1 MTEKQY
7 YKEKGVSSSS
17 LKWFEISP
25 KYFKRRLD
33 EEIADE
39 KRSWLELGKK
49 VHMAILE
56 PDEFEKNYI
65 YLEYTQPSSP
75 NQKKFCEEY
84 VDLRKKHPKATKKSH
99 KKQAYSKSYNVKGKK
114 DDAVEKEADKLYKKL
129 KDYIDY
135 LEKRDEYKDIL
146 TKADWDKIL
155 ELKEETYIHKAAKD
169 IMALDK
175 DPFDTNIEAFSEL
188 AIFWYYPDTD
198 LQCKSMLD
206 RVVIDHN
213 EKVIRLIDV
222 KTTSKIGDF
231 KDSFEDFKYYRQLAF
246 YWMALFYEL
255 EKGSMKD
262 KVNLDEYKKESY
274 ILTLNTR
281 DFPEARLYKIPE
293 HKLDEGLSEIDKL
306 ISDIKWHFDNEVWN
320 HTREYYE
327 NDGIE
332 NLY

>member
-84 VDLRKKHPKATKKSH
+84 VDLRKKHPKTTKKSH

-114 DDAVEKEADKLYKKL
+114 DDIVEKEAEKLYKKL

-188 AIFWYYPDTD
+188 AIFWYYPNTD

-231 KDSFEDFKYYRQLAF
+231 KDSFENFKYYRQLAF

-293 HKLDEGLSEIDKL
+293 DKLDEGLSEIDKL
-306 ISDIKWHFDNEVWN
+306 ISDIKWHFGNEVWD
-320 HTREYYE
+320 HTKEYYE